1 MREKEGSGAGVITT
15 PVSAVISESVILK
28 RIEKVGKIVVGVWV
42 WYGIN
47 IEERLDFVAIWAMRR
62 MIQLDL
68 CIHSIATMIWAMQ

>member
-28 RIEKVGKIVVGVWV
+28 RIEKVGKIVVGVWL

-47 IEERLDFVAIWAMRR
+47 IEERLDFVVI
-62 MIQLDL
+62 
-68 CIHSIATMIWAMQ
+68 